1 MSKPLDKTQALLEG
15 LLTEMPVKEGRYREL
30 MVYYMPSSDPTFKE
44 WSVEAGNPSQ
54 RALLGEEPGDFLG
67 QGHTLAEAV
76 ENLRKVMIAND
87 GRRVID

>member
-1 MSKPLDKTQALLEG
+1 MSKSLDKTQALLEA
-15 LLTEMPVKEGRYREL
+15 LLSEMPVRDGRYREL
-30 MVYYMPSSDPTFKE
+30 IVYYMPSSDPTFKE

-54 RALLGEEPGDFLG
+54 QALLGEEPGDFLG
-67 QGHTLAEAV
+67 QGYTLAEAV